1 MSSVYLRLLIFLLA
15 IFIPACDSSSP
26 AFHMMCVCM
35 CVCVCVCI
43 YVCMY
48 ARVLSCFSC
57 VQLCATLWTVA
68 HQASLS
74 MGFSRQKYWNR
85 LPCPPPGDLP
95 NPGMEPA
102 SPALAGRFFYHWAIA
117 ASCLCS
123 FNRTNIPPHVYT
135 FLLKC
140 ITSVSWMFQ
149 LSLKASP
156 PDGLLPL
163 ISSLTSEPLC
173 KVTCCC
179 C

>member
-1 MSSVYLRLLIFLLA
+1 MPRVTDSCKHLKDKLRKIHKDIKVKIA
-15 IFIPACDSSSP
+15 
-26 AFHMMCVCM
+26 
-35 CVCVCVCI
+35 
-43 YVCMY
+43 
-48 ARVLSCFSC
+48 
-57 VQLCATLWTVA
+57 QLCPTLCNPMTI
-68 HQASLS
+68 QS
-74 MGFSRQKYWNR
+74 MEFSRPEYWSG

-95 NPGMEPA
+95 NPGWTPRLLPWQADPFTTEPLQL
-102 SPALAGRFFYHWAIA
+102 PAFVL
-117 ASCLCS
+117 STEQ
-123 FNRTNIPPHVYT
+123 TNIPPHVYT

-149 LSLKASP
+149 VSLKASP